1 MNGQDESYAIELE
14 TNETGHAVL
23 SLDSLSE
30 LGPIDAVGPMHLN
43 MTYAGDEGDATT
55 QPFAPAQTSAPAYG
69 TVVVSLS
76 GDDPINVGEDGA
88 FSTTLKVVAED
99 SVQSMYLAN
108 MAVVW
113 TTTDASGAE
122 IENGSAEV
130 RGNDLTVEGIGAY
143 DGRLSVSLD
152 TAPPTFYI
160 PQFSTSFAFSSA
172 PAPAENET
180 EVDNETDQ
188 TDEPVFPDM
197 TLPATVDCGT
207 ATYAWDSNATDVSLS
222 LIHI

>member
-1 MNGQDESYAIELE
+1 MKVNGQDESYAIELE

-43 MTYAGDEGDATT
+43 MTYAGDEGDAIT

-88 FSTTLKVVAED
+88 FSTTLEVVAED

-130 RGNDLTVEGIGAY
+130 RGNDLTVEA
-143 DGRLSVSLD
+143 VSYTHL
-152 TAPPTFYI
+152 
-160 PQFSTSFAFSSA
+160 
-172 PAPAENET
+172 
-180 EVDNETDQ
+180 
-188 TDEPVFPDM
+188 
-197 TLPATVDCGT
+197 TLPTIAKV
-207 ATYAWDSNATDVSLS
+207 
-222 LIHI
+222 